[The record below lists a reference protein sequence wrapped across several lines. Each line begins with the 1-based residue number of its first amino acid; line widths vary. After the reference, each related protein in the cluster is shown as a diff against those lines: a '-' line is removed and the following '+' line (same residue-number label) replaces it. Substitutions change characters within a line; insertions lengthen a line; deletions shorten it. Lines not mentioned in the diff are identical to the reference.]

1 VDAIKPKGLNRIDK
15 VHEISA
21 ANSERGR
28 ELATTRPI
36 HILDKNSI

>member
-1 VDAIKPKGLNRIDK
+1 MDAIKPKGLNRIDK

-28 ELATTRPI
+28 ELATTIYKQTTYPI
-36 HILDKNSI
+36 